1 MRSTPAWAFVRV
13 RSSSWMVGFSL
24 SRRRMFKSSQLSAGP
39 SWWREP
45 RMEKSTSPR
54 SENDEKEDRADRDD
68 KDDSEESDARPDISG
83 TVIAGIGGMAGICG
97 MEGIC
102 GMAGI
107 SGIEGIWTWIA
118 GIGGM
123 AGIAGATIP

>member
-83 TVIAGIGGMAGICG
+83 TVIAGIGGR
-97 MEGIC
+97 
-102 GMAGI
+102 AGI
-107 SGIEGIWTWIA
+107 SGICKWRAGIAGICTWTA

-123 AGIAGATIP
+123 AGIEGAIIS